1 MQARHRHTA
10 AKWSKAIHARR
21 TDCEASL
28 LRRAQTNGSQLMV
41 TLAGLASTAK
51 IVRSCSDQSRLNTTG
66 WLESSPI
73 V

>member
-28 LRRAQTNGSQLMV
+28 LRRAQTNGSQLIV
-41 TLAGLASTAK
+41 ALAGLTST
-51 IVRSCSDQSRLNTTG
+51 VRSSDPALIGRD
-66 WLESSPI
+66 
-73 V
+73 